1 LFTRGRGDNSLL
13 DYTYLELDEWAVSK
27 IAHMTAIDFFNVN
40 GLKSRIEILIDSGT
54 MVPLPAY
61 AKIASRLNHF
71 VRKMRPN
78 RRSNG
83 SSRTI
88 LDEFLPLKNPGKKMR
103 ASFTKKR
110 RENNDISKAKFVT
123 KFRDLTQTSLQ
134 NNESLGTRVSL
145 WNLPGLSNRVR
156 TFTFKFFN
164 NILGLNT
171 RISHFV
177 PGQTRDCTFCIGTI
191 GPISE
196 ETFIHIFYEC
206 PTTTSWHEKFLQK
219 YFTDPGNLN
228 RNQKLDLFFMG
239 LLPGN
244 AKDNIFVCMA
254 IYLFQYCLWE
264 EKLSKKKGSFNT
276 LDLKFRELLTTL
288 LHCNRKVRLAAENI
302 NIPLCRIFGAT
313 INRPAWTP
321 APARPLR
328 RQPP

>member
-1 LFTRGRGDNSLL
+1 MGMFYAL
-13 DYTYLELDEWAVSK
+13 DPICFPPYTTQFYMD
-27 IAHMTAIDFFNVN
+27 
-40 GLKSRIEILIDSGT
+40 LKSRIEILIDSGT
-54 MVPLPAY
+54 MVPFPAY
-61 AKIASRLNHF
+61 AKIASCLNHF

-78 RRSNG
+78 GRSNG

-103 ASFTKKR
+103 ASLTKKL
-110 RENNDISKAKFVT
+110 RENNDISKAKFIT
-123 KFRDLTQTSLQ
+123 KFRDLTQTSLL

-228 RNQKLDLFFMG
+228 RNQKLDFF
-239 LLPGN
+239 
-244 AKDNIFVCMA
+244 
-254 IYLFQYCLWE
+254 LWE
-264 EKLSKKKGSFNT
+264 FYLVTQKITFLCAWQYIYSSTVYG
-276 LDLKFRELLTTL
+276 
-288 LHCNRKVRLAAENI
+288 RKN
-302 NIPLCRIFGAT
+302 
-313 INRPAWTP
+313 
-321 APARPLR
+321 
-328 RQPP
+328 